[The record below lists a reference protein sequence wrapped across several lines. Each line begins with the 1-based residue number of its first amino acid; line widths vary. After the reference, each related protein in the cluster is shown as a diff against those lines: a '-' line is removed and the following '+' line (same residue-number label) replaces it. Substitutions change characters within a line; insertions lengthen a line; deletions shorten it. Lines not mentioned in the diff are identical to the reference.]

1 MQGLATS
8 IYLGTGSISALHT
21 SPYLTSPYLTLPRLT
36 SPNLVRPPT
45 GPCDGCTSLSLNLTI
60 PRVRIPEQINI
71 CECASSSHLLSV
83 RPRVQSQRRQ
93 GPSSCNGGRRGS
105 GTPCRYEYY
114 KARRTTRTRSDVR
127 ERSTLH
133 PDPTLWH
140 PAQLL
145 RPQLSIEP
153 CTSTSIRSYGV
164 KSGVLRRRLLPCLG
178 PDRLMSVF
186 QSPETAP
193 RTRLFRVDNV
203 HCSRTHGM
211 MH

>member
-93 GPSSCNGGRRGS
+93 EPSSCNGGRRGS
-105 GTPCRYEYY
+105 
-114 KARRTTRTRSDVR
+114 A
-127 ERSTLH
+127 LH
-133 PDPTLWH
+133 
-140 PAQLL
+140 AG
-145 RPQLSIEP
+145 
-153 CTSTSIRSYGV
+153 TSITRPVGRHVHAVTYANGALFILIRRSGIRHSS
-164 KSGVLRRRLLPCLG
+164 SGLNSQLNHVLPY
-178 PDRLMSVF
+178 PYEVM
-186 QSPETAP
+186 A
-193 RTRLFRVDNV
+193 
-203 HCSRTHGM
+203 
-211 MH
+211 